1 MYPSTSPPKPLHVNY
16 IKPHRKTKLVS
27 FIGKQCL
34 VETAETLW
42 DDGAQATVNEAGR
55 AEPGK
60 LRSYREDKVHIVIQR
75 KTPDGPPVYEVSAEN
90 GKSSK
95 RVLYRGLLLLVEEV
109 VQSADVCLKK
119 ETKSQTERDNPPP
132 HPSKGRQNKVSDSL
146 RVKP

>member
-34 VETAETLW
+34 VKCSIDAVTAETLW

-95 RVLYRGLLLLVEEV
+95 RVLYHGLLLLVEEV

-119 ETKSQTERDNPPP
+119 ETKSQTERDKPPT
-132 HPSKGRQNKVSDSL
+132 HQKACRTK
-146 RVKP
+146 

>member
-34 VETAETLW
+34 VKCSIDAVTAETLW

-60 LRSYREDKVHIVIQR
+60 LRSYREDKVHIVFQR
-75 KTPDGPPVYEVSAEN
+75 ETPDA
-90 GKSSK
+90 
-95 RVLYRGLLLLVEEV
+95 
-109 VQSADVCLKK
+109 
-119 ETKSQTERDNPPP
+119 PPP
-132 HPSKGRQNKVSDSL
+132 PPSMRSQLKMEKTARECFIVVFSYLWRK
-146 RVKP
+146 